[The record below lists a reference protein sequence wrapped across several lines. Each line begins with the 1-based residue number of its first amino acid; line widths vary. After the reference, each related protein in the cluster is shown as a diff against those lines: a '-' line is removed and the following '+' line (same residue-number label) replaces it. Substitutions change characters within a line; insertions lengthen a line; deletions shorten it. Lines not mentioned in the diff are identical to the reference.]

1 MIVCVL
7 WVLDGVLDKLDE
19 CFALT
24 HELNELRDTATA
36 AKHGELLLLKKKLFD
51 GAALFLV
58 EELLDLHVASIRME
72 ELG

>member
-1 MIVCVL
+1 MIVRVL
-7 WVLDGVLDKLDE
+7 WVLDGVLDELDE

-24 HELNELRDTATA
+24 HELNKLRDTATA

-58 EELLDLHVASIRME
+58 KELLDLHVASKRVKE
-72 ELG
+72 YD